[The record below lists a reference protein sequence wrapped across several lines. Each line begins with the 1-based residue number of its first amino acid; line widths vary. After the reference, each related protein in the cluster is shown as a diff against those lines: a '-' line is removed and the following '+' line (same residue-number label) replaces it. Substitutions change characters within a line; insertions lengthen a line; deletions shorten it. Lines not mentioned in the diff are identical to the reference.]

1 MSKLKT
7 QLVHINNKCPSII
20 YTCHH
25 NVFFYKKILEMN
37 NPYQYNNVQDLYIRR
52 AKEDT

>member
-1 MSKLKT
+1 MYFF
-7 QLVHINNKCPSII
+7 IN
-20 YTCHH
+20 
-25 NVFFYKKILEMN
+25 KILEMY